1 MRVDRIINLYM
12 VTLLDCVSADV
23 GENVTEL
30 ACGFIG
36 DGLQVPGEVKF

>member
-1 MRVDRIINLYM
+1 MDRIITLYM
-12 VTLLDCVSADV
+12 VTLLDCLSADV

-36 DGLQVPGEVKF
+36 DGVKVPGEERF